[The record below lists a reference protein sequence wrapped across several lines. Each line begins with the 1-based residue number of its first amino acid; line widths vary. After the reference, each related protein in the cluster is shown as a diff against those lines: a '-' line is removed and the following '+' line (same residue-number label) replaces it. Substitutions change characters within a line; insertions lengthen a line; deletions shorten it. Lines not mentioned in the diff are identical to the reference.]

1 MACYLGEEVQGTA
14 AAAAATGRDRE
25 KAAECILSVWGGWHR
40 ERLSMERE
48 E

>member
-25 KAAECILSVWGGWHR
+25 KAAVSASCQYGEGGT
-40 ERLSMERE
+40 ERD
-48 E
+48 